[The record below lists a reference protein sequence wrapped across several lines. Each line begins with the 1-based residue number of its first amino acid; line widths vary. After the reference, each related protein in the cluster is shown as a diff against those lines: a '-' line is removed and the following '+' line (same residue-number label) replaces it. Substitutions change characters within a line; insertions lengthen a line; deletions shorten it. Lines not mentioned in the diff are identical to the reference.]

1 MLMLMMV
8 MMMMMLLMLL
18 IPFCTF
24 WPAGPLSGQQ
34 ALSTGNAPGPLGI
47 RLTAPAAEHAPPRG
61 PP

>member
-1 MLMLMMV
+1 MLMLMLMMV

-34 ALSTGNAPGPLGI
+34 ALSTGNAPGPLGPY
-47 RLTAPAAEHAPPRG
+47 R
-61 PP
+61 